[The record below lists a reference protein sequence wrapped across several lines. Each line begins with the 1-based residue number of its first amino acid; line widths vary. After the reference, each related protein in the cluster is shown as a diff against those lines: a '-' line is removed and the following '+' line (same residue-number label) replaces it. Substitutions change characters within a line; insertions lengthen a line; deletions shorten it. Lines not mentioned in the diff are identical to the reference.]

1 VAEWQSGRV
10 IIQRLIDA
18 GLISGSALV
27 CSHPR
32 PGLCDA
38 HIHMYDW
45 SLGLRRVPLEQCTSR
60 AEMLDCIAQ
69 ASTQQPD
76 EGWVVGQGWN
86 ESRWGET
93 TFPTAQEIDRVTK
106 PNQPAIFWRS
116 DMHCAVVNSAA
127 LQRAGITAA
136 TEHPNGGVIDH
147 DGAGQ
152 PTGILKEFSAM
163 DLVAAHM
170 PRWEGAALDE
180 VLQEGFAKLHSLGI
194 TAVHDQRVKE
204 RDEGPRMLASYQRLR
219 RADAL
224 QVRVNCNIAA
234 HDLPHLQGLGLQS
247 GLGDDYLRLGHV
259 KVFADGSLGSR
270 TAWMLEPFVKLNSD
284 EPDNY
289 GVSVTTPEEMVQD
302 FRQALELGFP
312 VSVHAIGD
320 RANRVCLDIF
330 EELQASGLH
339 HTIPNRIEHVQ
350 TIDPADLPRLAQLN
364 LTASVQLLHATDDMD
379 TVDLLWGE
387 RGAQTYAFRNLQE
400 SGARLALGSD
410 APVADPNP
418 FLSFYAGLYRRPV
431 GQKVEQKTASGWYPE
446 QVLSLAE
453 IIYGY
458 TMGAAIAAGWEKTI
472 GSISVGKRA
481 DLVVLDRNL
490 FELDKETSDHNTIA
504 ETQVAL
510 TIFDGNIVYQL

>member
-1 VAEWQSGRV
+1 MFEPSLILHSGQIYTVDEIQPWAEAVAIRKHRIIAVGDSQTILALAGPKTEVIDLAGR
-10 IIQRLIDA
+10 
-18 GLISGSALV
+18 LV
-27 CSHPR
+27 L

-60 AEMLDCIAQ
+60 A
-69 ASTQQPD
+69 
-76 EGWVVGQGWN
+76 
-86 ESRWGET
+86 ET

-270 TAWMLEPFVKLNSD
+270 TAWMLEPFVS
-284 EPDNY
+284 
-289 GVSVTTPEEMVQD
+289 
-302 FRQALELGFP
+302 
-312 VSVHAIGD
+312 
-320 RANRVCLDIF
+320 
-330 EELQASGLH
+330 
-339 HTIPNRIEHVQ
+339 
-350 TIDPADLPRLAQLN
+350 
-364 LTASVQLLHATDDMD
+364 
-379 TVDLLWGE
+379 
-387 RGAQTYAFRNLQE
+387 
-400 SGARLALGSD
+400 
-410 APVADPNP
+410 
-418 FLSFYAGLYRRPV
+418 
-431 GQKVEQKTASGWYPE
+431 
-446 QVLSLAE
+446 
-453 IIYGY
+453 
-458 TMGAAIAAGWEKTI
+458 
-472 GSISVGKRA
+472 
-481 DLVVLDRNL
+481 
-490 FELDKETSDHNTIA
+490 
-504 ETQVAL
+504 
-510 TIFDGNIVYQL
+510 